1 MIKIFKNKNFLIIGA
16 IIVFSF
22 ILVLPLMVSAQIGVT
37 TPLGVT
43 PGAGVQTTAYTNV
56 QTCTGAGLSGLICKD
71 HQLLNSIIP
80 VMLALGVVYFVY
92 GVVQYVIAGGE
103 EAKKAGRDRIIYGII
118 GLTIIVGVWGLVAL
132 VVNTFGINAQT
143 IAVPSL
149 GSTSGSACTFDVKTG
164 KVQTLLGYATCIINN
179 SVIPL
184 MFALAFAFFIWGVVQ
199 FVILGAGEEA
209 KRTQG
214 RAHMIWGVIALAVMF
229 GVWGLGSIVGG
240 TLGLDTKVLPQVK
253 P

>member
-1 MIKIFKNKNFLIIGA
+1 MIKIFKNKNFLTISIFLFVLSFMLITPNIVGA
-16 IIVFSF
+16 
-22 ILVLPLMVSAQIGVT
+22 Q
-37 TPLGVT
+37 LGVI

-56 QTCTGAGLSGLICKD
+56 KTCTGAGLSGLICKV

-103 EAKKAGRDRIIYGII
+103 ETKKAGKDRIIYGII
-118 GLTIIVGVWGLVAL
+118 GLTIIVGVWGLIAL

-184 MFALAFAFFIWGVVQ
+184 LFALAFFSFSPIIGVLAIIGYLASM
-199 FVILGAGEEA
+199 FVRYNYWSKL
-209 KRTQG
+209 
-214 RAHMIWGVIALAVMF
+214 L
-229 GVWGLGSIVGG
+229 S
-240 TLGLDTKVLPQVK
+240 
-253 P
+253 